1 MCVLQLQT
9 VSLHSVFVSDKE
21 SGDNVRRRQSAGM
34 PGFSPSRAA
43 AEHEHGRG
51 TMHGH
56 GAHQPRA
63 ASRSPLSGTDADSA
77 LGAEVDSS
85 TSPELRHET
94 DFADEGEETFGG
106 YGENDEGGDYDPR

>member
-1 MCVLQLQT
+1 MCVLQT

-43 AEHEHGRG
+43 AEHEHGRE
-51 TMHGH
+51 
-56 GAHQPRA
+56 PRA